1 MALTAKD
8 KADIAAMIAT
18 AFSTFAAP
26 PQGKVVAVGAE
37 APVHV
42 GPSGKPDG
50 RRFPCTA
57 PEPCGRLLRS
67 AGRASVHATGAALAT
82 TGHQPGA

>member
-8 KADIAAMIAT
+8 KEFIAGLIAQALT
-18 AFSTFAAP
+18 SVPTGTPAAP
-26 PQGKVVAVGAE
+26 AASD
-37 APVHV
+37 HI

-57 PEPCGRLLRS
+57 DGGCGRLLRS
-67 AGRASVHATGAALAT
+67 AARASVHATGAALKE
-82 TGHQPGA
+82 TGHTPA